1 MRLYTDVC
9 VYTYGYIIELRK
21 VVIYSPSDC
30 RAEGGVVGRQ
40 ELECKED
47 AKKKSKKSYLLFR
60 SLGYRAN
67 YSERHVT

>member
-47 AKKKSKKSYLLFR
+47 AKKNLRNHTYC
-60 SLGYRAN
+60 LGA
-67 YSERHVT
+67 